1 MKNYTILYPPPP
13 PKITFYQPRFTRFF
27 IIVVIQIYMPAFLNE
42 LIRKVLQDASSCFR
56 LP

>member
-1 MKNYTILYPPPP
+1 MKNYTILYP